1 MAPET
6 QLSPSW
12 VSYLTHY
19 FLSQMVSLLL
29 VLSVATVLSNDEC
42 LSPAMKAIVAV
53 QLTGCNTDCGMVEVK
68 LGDDD
73 RWLGVAATPW
83 TLKHAALACQSVGFD
98 EAVSAKSPRRNSKK
112 RATAVLEEAASS
124 VCGDLASCYRVVDV
138 VDSRQGVG
146 VSCRSAGQAVGN
158 ATAVAEWK
166 ERARAR
172 AVRVNQAL
180 LHASTPPKSP
190 FTQQMLNDAYVFA
203 DELRDE
209 WHLMDS
215 MLSARLLLRDHYPT
229 SALGVMLP
237 SNETEAEIAAEL
249 YLSTNPHSQFLYET
263 DYAAWQQVPIID
275 DIRAEEIAEALA
287 SDGVA
292 MISSYGL
299 SDSQLDELERQARAA
314 VSGPKNLSVASNGR
328 VATARVE
335 LPAVEQIL
343 GNTTISSALKR
354 FLGSPHIVLDGYKAT
369 ELRTTTTSTDAY
381 IASLWHHD
389 RVGRRI
395 KLFIYV
401 HDVDCDAGH
410 PTQIAK
416 KSHKLFYYRT
426 DHFAATRFT
435 DAYVQANFDI
445 LKACGPRGGGFIFD
459 TNTVHKGTPEGDQ
472 DRLTIIAEFHA
483 SHKCPA
489 ATALNLGLPCPS
501 GDQFPLSRHL

>member
-1 MAPET
+1 M
-6 QLSPSW
+6 
-12 VSYLTHY
+12 
-19 FLSQMVSLLL
+19 LLL
-29 VLSVATVLSNDEC
+29 SVLSVARVLSSEEC
-42 LSPAMKAIVAV
+42 LRPATKAIVAV
-53 QLTGCNTDCGMVEVK
+53 QLTGCNTDCGMVQVK
-68 LGDDD
+68 LANDD
-73 RWLGVAATPW
+73 RWLGVVATPW
-83 TLKHAALACQSVGFD
+83 TLRQAALACKSVGFD
-98 EAVSAKSPRRNSKK
+98 EAVSASSPRRNVKK
-112 RATAVLEEAASS
+112 RATAVLEEAVSS
-124 VCGDLASCYRVVDV
+124 DCGDLASCYGAVDEI
-138 VDSRQGVG
+138 DSQQGVG

-158 ATAVAEWK
+158 ATAVVEWK

-172 AVRVNQAL
+172 ATRVNQAL
-180 LHASTPPKSP
+180 LHASTIPKSP
-190 FTQQMLNDAYVFA
+190 FTNQMLNEAYVFA

-215 MLSARLLLRDHYPT
+215 TLSARLLVRDQYST
-229 SALGVMLP
+229 SALGVILP
-237 SNETEAEIAAEL
+237 SNETEAEIAAEF
-249 YLSTNPHSQFLYET
+249 YLSSNPHAHFLYET
-263 DYAAWQQVPIID
+263 DYAAWQNVPIVD

-299 SDSQLDELERQARAA
+299 SDSQLDELERQARTA
-314 VSGPKNLSVASNGR
+314 VSGSKNLSTASNGR

-343 GNTTISSALKR
+343 RNATISSALKR

-395 KLFIYV
+395 KLFVYV

-416 KSHKLFYYRT
+416 ASHKLFYYRT

-445 LKACGPRGGGFIFD
+445 LRACGSRGGGFIFD
-459 TNTVHKGTPEGDQ
+459 TNTVHKGTPEGDR
-472 DRLTIIAEFHA
+472 DRLTIIAEYHA
-483 SHKCPA
+483 AHKCPA
-489 ATALNLGLPCPS
+489 AAALNLGLPCPS
-501 GDQFPLSRHL
+501 GDQFPLNRRL